1 MTLVSVLYPNEPGAR
16 FDLAYYTKTHIPLVR
31 ERWSPMGLEDVRV
44 FRGTGAAGG
53 GGAPYQ
59 VMALLTFRS
68 AEDFGKA
75 VETHGAEILGD
86 IPNFTSVQPA
96 IQVNE
101 PV

>member
-1 MTLVSVLYPNEPGAR
+1 MTLVSVLYPNEPGSR
-16 FDLAYYTKTHIPLVR
+16 FDEGYYMGTHIPLVR
-31 ERWSPMGLEDVRV
+31 ERWSSMGLEDMRV

-53 GGAPYQ
+53 GSAPYRF
-59 VMALLTFRS
+59 VTLLTFRS
-68 AEDFGKA
+68 AQDFGKA